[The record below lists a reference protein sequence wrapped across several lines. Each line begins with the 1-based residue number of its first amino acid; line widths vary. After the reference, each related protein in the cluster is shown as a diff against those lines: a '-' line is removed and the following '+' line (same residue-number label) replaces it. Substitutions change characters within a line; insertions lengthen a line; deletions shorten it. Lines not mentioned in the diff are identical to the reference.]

1 MLAGR
6 LKTNAAG
13 ELVNIWNADH
23 IYRHSNNAIQA
34 FILFLFIALNIF
46 NIFFAR
52 NIKNVKIKTK
62 TFLSD
67 LVKAEFLNLLSFSLA
82 PG

>member
-1 MLAGR
+1 MPAGR
-6 LKTNAAG
+6 LKTNATG
-13 ELVNIWNADH
+13 ELANTWNADH
-23 IYRHSNNAIQA
+23 IYRHSDNAIQA
-34 FILFLFIALNIF
+34 FILFLFITINIF

-52 NIKNVKIKTK
+52 NIKNIRIKTK

-67 LVKAEFLNLLSFSLA
+67 LVKAEFLNLNQFSLA